1 MQEIQYEVITSPQ
14 DLERAL
20 ELLGNQDVIGVD
32 TETTGLDPYRSRL
45 RLVQLGT
52 LEQAFIIDLFRT
64 PSLGESLKKLLVAER
79 PTKVFH
85 NAKFDLKMLEH
96 HLQTRVESIFDTMLA
111 SQILSG
117 GREGENH
124 SLSSAARRFLGIEV
138 DKTQQVSNWSGD
150 LTESQLRYAA
160 YDA

>member
-1 MQEIQYEVITSPQ
+1 MQEIEYELITTPQ

-52 LEQAFIIDLFRT
+52 RDRAFLIDLFET
-64 PSLGESLKKLLVAER
+64 PSFGKALGPLFSAER

-85 NAKFDLKMLEH
+85 NAKFLLYSMY
-96 HLQTRVESIFDTMLA
+96 R
-111 SQILSG
+111 
-117 GREGENH
+117 
-124 SLSSAARRFLGIEV
+124 
-138 DKTQQVSNWSGD
+138 
-150 LTESQLRYAA
+150 
-160 YDA
+160 